1 VFLQGSNVQ
10 EVTVQMVLVDSGD
23 LKAISKAL
31 RGHADGKRLRKELVA
46 ELRQTARP
54 MQAAVK
60 AAWLAAPSRNQP
72 NVGGQDLRK
81 LLARSTRVQV
91 RLTGKEAGVLVRTD
105 GRKMPS
111 GMRALPGHAEG
122 IRRRPW
128 RHPVHGNRGR
138 WVTQRPFPRF
148 YAAVQPDEGRARR
161 AVTAAIDKVYGE
173 IERAHG

>member
-1 VFLQGSNVQ
+1 VFSPEPNGQ

-46 ELRQTARP
+46 ELRATARP
-54 MQAAVK
+54 MQAQVK
-60 AAWLAAPSRNQP
+60 AAWLAAPSQNQP

-111 GMRALPGHAEG
+111 GMRALPGYAEG

-128 RHPVHGNRGR
+128 RHPVHGHRDT

-148 YAAVQPDEGRARR
+148 YAAVQPDEGQAKRAITE
-161 AVTAAIDKVYGE
+161 AVDKVFDA
-173 IERAHG
+173 IERAR